1 MLLEYMQIQ
10 LHTFQ
15 YCFEFCPEA
24 HQQTLNFLAFQGKDY
39 AFDKD
44 VLYMRHAIH
53 RFQCD
58 RIYSHD

>member
-24 HQQTLNFLAFQGKDY
+24 RQQTLNFLACQGKDC

-44 VLYMRHAIH
+44 VLYTWHVIH
-53 RFQCD
+53 RFQCG
-58 RIYSHD
+58 RIYSRA